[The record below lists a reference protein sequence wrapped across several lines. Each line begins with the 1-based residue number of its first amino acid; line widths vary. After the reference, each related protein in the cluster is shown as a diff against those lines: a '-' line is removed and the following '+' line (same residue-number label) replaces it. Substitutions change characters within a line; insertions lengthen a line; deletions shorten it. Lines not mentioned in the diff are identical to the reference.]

1 MRRGRL
7 AIATTLAGFKFLPPP
22 PSKLCFFKG
31 NFLRLRIRRKPQHG
45 GCSEK
50 GCSADLQPRHPGIH
64 CWRLHCVRVPRYCKL
79 LTATQYVNLP
89 EHVRRLAANM
99 PLLALVS
106 LSHVSAIF
114 FHNLMRCV
122 HIDTWLKTARQSEH
136 SHGCDHGRGQR
147 PNMPVPEA
155 AHEAIQ
161 ATCAI
166 PIGR

>member
-1 MRRGRL
+1 MRRVRL
-7 AIATTLAGFKFLPPP
+7 AIATTLAGFKFLPP
-22 PSKLCFFKG
+22 KLCFFKG

-50 GCSADLQPRHPGIH
+50 GHRGRALQPRHPGIH

-99 PLLALVS
+99 PFCTGKPCD
-106 LSHVSAIF
+106 HVSAIF

-122 HIDTWLKTARQSEH
+122 HIDTWPKTARQSEH

-147 PNMPVPEA
+147 PNT
-155 AHEAIQ
+155 Q
-161 ATCAI
+161 RCASSRGC
-166 PIGR
+166 PRSYPSHLCYS